1 MDIVIE
7 KARPEDAAEL
17 LTLLSTI
24 GGESDNLT
32 FGSEG
37 LPITAEEEV
46 AYLRSLEHSTS
57 SVMFV
62 AKKDGR
68 IVGNASF
75 NGMTRERL
83 KHRGEFGISVSK
95 SEWGH
100 GVGSKLL
107 EAVIDFARNTAHA
120 EIISLEVRQDNVRA
134 IRLYEKYG
142 FEKIGSFP
150 GFFKI
155 NGEYIDFDLMNLYLK
170 G

>member
-1 MDIVIE
+1 MDLVIE
-7 KARPEDAAEL
+7 KARSEDAAEL
-17 LTLLSTI
+17 LTLLNI
-24 GGESDNLT
+24 VGGETDNLT
-32 FGSEG
+32 FGVEG
-37 LPITAEEEV
+37 FPFSVEDEAAFLE
-46 AYLRSLEHSTS
+46 SLEHSTS

-75 NGMTRERL
+75 TGMTRERL

-120 EIISLEVRQDNVRA
+120 EIIALEVRQDNVRA

-170 G
+170 D